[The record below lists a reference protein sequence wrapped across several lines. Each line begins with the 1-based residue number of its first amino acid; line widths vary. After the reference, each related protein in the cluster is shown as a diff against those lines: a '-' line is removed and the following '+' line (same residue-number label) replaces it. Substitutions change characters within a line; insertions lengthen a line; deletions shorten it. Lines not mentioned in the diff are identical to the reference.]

1 MSVPARI
8 FLLSPA
14 NLSGVRG
21 SRILEGTCGAG
32 FMYRLLRDETVP
44 LGDVY
49 EFISSLYYRGKRR
62 YAWTF
67 GRAAPAHAKALTI
80 TSNRGL
86 VPDDAPVTLEELRGF
101 ASQAI
106 DPSDPGYRVALLET
120 AGALSA
126 ELSRGGRAV
135 LLGSIATDKY
145 LEPLLD
151 VLGDRL
157 LVPAAFVGRGDMSR
171 GSLMLKAAAS
181 GDELAYVTAG
191 EVLRDAGRI

>member
-1 MSVPARI
+1 MPCR
-8 FLLSPA
+8 
-14 NLSGVRG
+14 
-21 SRILEGTCGAG
+21 
-32 FMYRLLRDETVP
+32 
-44 LGDVY
+44 
-49 EFISSLYYRGKRR
+49 
-62 YAWTF
+62 
-67 GRAAPAHAKALTI
+67 
-80 TSNRGL
+80 
-86 VPDDAPVTLEELRGF
+86 
-101 ASQAI
+101 
-106 DPSDPGYRVALLET
+106 
-120 AGALSA
+120 A